1 MPRPIVY
8 HSNLFSSPGTLSGT
22 HDANDNLVGRV
33 ADGSVNL
40 AYDASTVAITSGVMQ
55 VILTTAARPDALVLA
70 RAGAISGA
78 RFILESEDVGGG
90 NNATE
95 LDFVPANNTVP
106 LVQTISGGTAR
117 QVWRLTVSGG
127 TPPVQLYEA
136 QLATQYQVPR
146 SPELQVTRTRVR
158 QFTRV
163 PVAGG
168 QPFVKRN
175 GPGLRRTLC
184 TFVLISGTEVTE
196 AEAFVDAVEGGQ
208 AFTLVDDRAETYW
221 AELLESDVAFND
233 NAGIFTVSLTFQE
246 ISAEL

>member
-1 MPRPIVY
+1 MRPIAY

-22 HDANDNLVGRV
+22 HDASDNPAERV

-40 AYDASTVAITSGVMQ
+40 AYNASTVAVTSGIVQ
-55 VILTTAARPDALVLA
+55 VTLTTAARPDALVLA

-95 LDFVPANNTVP
+95 LDFTPASNTVP
-106 LVQTISGGTAR
+106 VVQTISGGTAR

-127 TPPVQLYEA
+127 APPVQLHEA
-136 QLATQYQVPR
+136 QLATQYQLPR
-146 SPELQVTRTRVR
+146 SPDLLVRRTKVR
-158 QFTRV
+158 QFTRIA
-163 PVAGG
+163 VAGG

-184 TFVLISGTEVTE
+184 TFVLISGAEVTA

-221 AELLESDVAFND
+221 AELLEAAVPFDD
-233 NAGIFTVSLTFQE
+233 TAGVFTVSLTFQE